1 MIAKRSSFKIFLAV
15 QHALFLREL
24 SMRFSSGRMG
34 MFWTFFEPFF
44 QIFIFVLIKI
54 ALFGSSEN
62 SFDFAVFLAL
72 NFTAFNMFKNI
83 VIKSTASFKANK
95 ALFLYKQV
103 KPIDTIIARTMVEVF
118 ITSIIILIFLFLG
131 FYFNFDIHVK
141 DLSMVSLGFL
151 WLIIFAF
158 AFALVVAV
166 VNAFIDSIGKLLGF
180 LMTGLMFSSAVFYSM
195 NRLPIEVQNW
205 LMYNPVA
212 NFMEMI
218 HSYYFES
225 LDDKLVS
232 YNYIFL
238 WTIISLYIGLWLYIK
253 LEKRI
258 ISI

>member
-1 MIAKRSSFKIFLAV
+1 MVKRSSFKIFLAV
-15 QHALFLREL
+15 QNALFLREL

-34 MFWTFFEPFF
+34 IFWTFFEPFF
-44 QIFIFVLIKI
+44 QIMVFVLIKLI
-54 ALFGSSEN
+54 IFN
-62 SFDFAVFLAL
+62 SGDNHFDFAVFLAL

-118 ITSIIILIFLFLG
+118 ITAIIILIFLFIGL
-131 FYFNFDIHVK
+131 YFDFDMAID
-141 DLSMVSLGFL
+141 DLSMVSFGFL

-158 AFALVVAV
+158 SFAVVVAV
-166 VNAFIDSIGKLLGF
+166 LNVFVDSIGKLIGF
-180 LMTGLMFSSAVFYSM
+180 FMTALMFTSAVFY
-195 NRLPIEVQNW
+195 NIEILPLELQHW

-212 NFMEMI
+212 NFMEII
-218 HSYYFES
+218 HGFYFEA
-225 LDDKLVS
+225 LDDKFVS
-232 YNYIFL
+232 YEYIFL
-238 WTIISLYIGLWLYIK
+238 WTITLLYIGLWLYVK

>member
-15 QHALFLREL
+15 QYALFLREL
-24 SMRFSSGRMG
+24 NMRFSSGRMG

-44 QIFIFVLIKI
+44 QIFIFVIIKI

-95 ALFLYKQV
+95 SLFLYKQI
-103 KPIDTIIARTMVEVF
+103 KPIDTIVARTMVEIF

-131 FYFNFDIHVK
+131 FYFDFDMQVK
-141 DLSMVSLGFL
+141 DLTMVSLGFL
-151 WLIIFAF
+151 WLIVFAF
-158 AFALVVAV
+158 AFALVIAV
-166 VNAFIDSIGKLLGF
+166 VNVFIDSIGKLLGF
-180 LMTGLMFSSAVFYSM
+180 LMTGLIFASAVFYSM
-195 NRLPIEVQNW
+195 KRLPLDVQNW
-205 LMYNPVA
+205 LMYNPIA

-218 HSYYFES
+218 HGYYFNT
-225 LDDKLVS
+225 LDDSLVS

-238 WTIISLYIGLWLYIK
+238 WTIILLYIGLWLYIK

-258 ISI
+258 ISV